1 MSIRRLAIL
10 SSIPALLLGA
20 LALSWLAFIALGAA
34 SAVGSVEGA
43 LMAWTLAFVVGVPL
57 ALPLLALARFALF
70 RIRERKSRHRDNP
83 SPHRGFP
90 MTHRKLPAAG
100 RAASRSGTGARWL
113 LASAALPL
121 ALAVAGCDSRAQEA
135 SAMPPPPAV
144 SVATVLSKP
153 VHQWDTFNGRV
164 SAVESV
170 ELRPRVSGYV
180 QRVAFDEGQEVEKG
194 DLLFVIDQRPYRAAL
209 DRALAQLQRARAEAG
224 LARAQ
229 DARARTLIEAQAISR
244 EEFEARK
251 AASAQG
257 DAGVR
262 AAEAA
267 VAAARL
273 DLQFTEVR
281 APIAGRIGRAMVT
294 EGNLAQA
301 DQTLLTTLV
310 SQDPMYVYFESD
322 EQTYLRY
329 AELAR
334 KGERSRSSNPVRV
347 GLANED
353 GFPHEG
359 TVDFVD
365 NQVDPATGTIRA
377 RAVLPNPDR
386 VFTPGLF
393 ARVQVQ
399 GSGRFEAMLID
410 DKAVLTDQDR
420 KYVYVLGAD
429 NKAVRKDVVLGRMI
443 DGLRVV
449 ESGLAADDKVIV
461 HGVQKVFMPGMPVTP
476 QDIAMGAP
484 APSPAQAV
492 AMQ

>member
-1 MSIRRLAIL
+1 MITIAVSACG
-10 SSIPALLLGA
+10 SSEAAPGA
-20 LALSWLAFIALGAA
+20 G
-34 SAVGSVEGA
+34 
-43 LMAWTLAFVVGVPL
+43 
-57 ALPLLALARFALF
+57 
-70 RIRERKSRHRDNP
+70 
-83 SPHRGFP
+83 
-90 MTHRKLPAAG
+90 
-100 RAASRSGTGARWL
+100 
-113 LASAALPL
+113 
-121 ALAVAGCDSRAQEA
+121 
-135 SAMPPPPAV
+135 MPPPPEV

-164 SAVESV
+164 TAVESV

-180 QRVAFDEGQEVEKG
+180 QRVAFDEGQEVKKG
-194 DLLFVIDQRPYRAAL
+194 DLLFVIDPRPYQAAL
-209 DRALAQLQRARAEAG
+209 DQARAQLQRAHAEAK
-224 LARAQ
+224 LAQAQ
-229 DARARTLIEAQAISR
+229 DARAQTLIEAKAISR
-244 EEFEARK
+244 EEFETRK

-267 VAAARL
+267 VAAAKL
-273 DLQFTEVR
+273 DLQFTRVR
-281 APIAGRIGRAMVT
+281 APIDGRIGRAMVT

-334 KGERSRSSNPVRV
+334 KGERTRSSNPVRI
-347 GLANED
+347 GLANET

-399 GSGRFEAMLID
+399 GSGEFKAMLVD

-420 KYVYVLGAD
+420 KYVYVLGPD
-429 NKAVRKDVVLGRMI
+429 NKAVRKDVELGRMI

-449 ESGLAADDKVIV
+449 QSGLDAKDKVIV
-461 HGVQKVFMPGMPVTP
+461 HGVQKVFMPGMPVAPKT
-476 QDIAMGAP
+476 IAMGAP
-484 APSPAQAV
+484 APSPEQQV
-492 AMQ
+492 AMK